1 VLAQRVDP
9 KASARGCRHDLSEG
23 VGVVDTVAD
32 ARRGAGAG
40 TGIGLGLG
48 LGLVEV
54 MRPAECVGNV
64 SVQWFGGVHH
74 QEQWVEVD
82 EEEAP
87 HRVAAST

>member
-23 VGVVDTVAD
+23 VGVVDTVGD

-40 TGIGLGLG
+40 TGIGLGL
-48 LGLVEV
+48 VEV
-54 MRPAECVGNV
+54 MRPAECVGIV

-74 QEQWVEVD
+74 QGQWVEVD
-82 EEEAP
+82 EDEAP